1 MTTIN
6 DNIQPFETIEE
17 RDLHAYVDGLLDDQR
32 ARKVEE
38 YLKRHPEK
46 AAEIRDYMEYN
57 QLLRKIYERE
67 TDEAV
72 PQRLLS
78 VLNRPVTNIWPMVA
92 KTAAVVLLC
101 VLSAGGGWMS
111 AYDSAS
117 GNRAV
122 TKEDGMVRN
131 FLHQIAMNTEDPFE
145 AAPIEKLNINTGT
158 QADPLN
164 WLTQKVALE
173 MQAPNLT
180 QAGYTL
186 DSRRLVTRGTQEF
199 VKLKYVNSSKD
210 AINLYMKTRWEKDA
224 PTIEF
229 AQNDG
234 QSIAYWQEGRWFTH
248 SLALWIRAARRKL
261 HS

>member
-1 MTTIN
+1 
-6 DNIQPFETIEE
+6 
-17 RDLHAYVDGLLDDQR
+17 
-32 ARKVEE
+32 
-38 YLKRHPEK
+38 
-46 AAEIRDYMEYN
+46 
-57 QLLRKIYERE
+57 
-67 TDEAV
+67 
-72 PQRLLS
+72 
-78 VLNRPVTNIWPMVA
+78 
-92 KTAAVVLLC
+92 
-101 VLSAGGGWMS
+101 
-111 AYDSAS
+111 
-117 GNRAV
+117 
-122 TKEDGMVRN
+122 
-131 FLHQIAMNTEDPFE
+131 
-145 AAPIEKLNINTGT
+145 
-158 QADPLN
+158 
-164 WLTQKVALE
+164 